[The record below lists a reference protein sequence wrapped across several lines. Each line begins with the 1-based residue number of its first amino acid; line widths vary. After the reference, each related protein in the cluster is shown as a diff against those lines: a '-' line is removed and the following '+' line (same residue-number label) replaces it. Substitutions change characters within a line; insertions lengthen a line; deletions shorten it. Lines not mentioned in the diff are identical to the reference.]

1 MLSRGNVELI
11 MLEVMHVYWVE
22 GYFEGI
28 NRKIQIPTT
37 EETFL
42 ALTKEK
48 FETHEGCVEFAVGEG
63 SEVLYRHHIV
73 CVPNVVPFEDQYVTV
88 GEYVLEA

>member
-1 MLSRGNVELI
+1 
-11 MLEVMHVYWVE
+11 MLEVIHVHWVE

-28 NRKIQIPTT
+28 NGKIQIPTT
-37 EETFL
+37 KETFS

-48 FETHEGCVEFAVGEG
+48 FETYEGCVEFAVGEE

-73 CVPNVVPFEDQYVTV
+73 CVPNVVPFEDQYRIV
-88 GEYVLEA
+88 GEYTLEA